1 MQKINAE
8 TFNEAKLD
16 FEISELREGEGTPG
30 SNASQSNECCFDSA
44 LLEQFIAM
52 GTERV
57 KQQFAIL
64 RSELDSAAPAPA
76 TPAHQVPGEPSGKEQ
91 PATTGAGEGW
101 DEEQGKSAKRVCG
114 TQRHGGSQPRFSSW
128 C

>member
-1 MQKINAE
+1 MKEHQAA
-8 TFNEAKLD
+8 THLSPMSA
-16 FEISELREGEGTPG
+16 
-30 SNASQSNECCFDSA
+30 ASIQPCWNSSSRV
-44 LLEQFIAM
+44 